1 MGIVFALKQSIS
13 TEERALAPCTKIS
26 ETIDPHTK
34 NSDTVESHTK
44 ISDTIIS
51 RTIIS
56 ETNNTGSLTQPA
68 FNTTCVNQSFSRVRT
83 YETSTDNAP
92 DRGIDSQ
99 IGNSV
104 LNEMAETGTLP
115 YTYCYDHDKLEA
127 AVKLLTNGDFDQ
139 NSEPA
144 EKQLYKLFTSAL
156 VEMLDA
162 SMPNTVIKGA
172 QLSYAKIYEGFVPA
186 IEAGYDEF
194 GEPYAIA
201 FQLYSGVRRR
211 YEAARTQ
218 NRIRNPLNYMKA
230 VIWTELTTAE
240 VEIEDQIAYDFAE
253 RGEKTW
259 QK

>member
-1 MGIVFALKQSIS
+1 MQENGRFAGVVFTLKQSKS
-13 TEERALAPCTKIS
+13 TEEQELAPCTKIS
-26 ETIDPHTK
+26 DTIK
-34 NSDTVESHTK
+34 SHTK
-44 ISDTIIS
+44 ISDTTIS

-56 ETNNTGSLTQPA
+56 ETNTTGSLTQPVL
-68 FNTTCVNQSFSRVRT
+68 NTTCINQSISRVRA
-83 YETSTDNAP
+83 YETSVYNAP
-92 DRGIDSQ
+92 DRGMESQ

-104 LNEMAETGTLP
+104 LDEMAESGTLP
-115 YTYCYDHDKLEA
+115 YEYCYNHDKLESA
-127 AVKLLTNGDFDQ
+127 IKLLTIGDFDP
-139 NSEPA
+139 NTEPA
-144 EKQLYKLFTSAL
+144 EKQLYNLFTSAL

-172 QLSYAKIYEGFVPA
+172 QLSHAKIYDGFVPA

-201 FQLYSGVRRR
+201 SQLYTGVRRR

-240 VEIEDQIAYDFAE
+240 LEIEDHIAYDFAE